1 MRLVTFTYGDLRE
14 RLGVVDGNVVREVP
28 LGTVPDPMLAF
39 VASAPED
46 RDRAI
51 SGARTSPAHL
61 LHKVRV
67 LAPFPRPRRNIF
79 CVGKNYHQHA
89 AEFHASGFDIGSRT
103 PAPDAPVFFTKATTS
118 VVGPGE
124 TIRSGLDVTGTTDYE
139 GELAVVI
146 GTGGRA
152 IAADD
157 AMDHVF
163 GYTIFNDV
171 TSRELQRRH
180 GQWFLGKS
188 IDTYGPMG
196 PYLVTS
202 DEISDPAE
210 LGLTVEVNGEV
221 RQAASLS
228 DLIFGIPALI
238 ECLSMA
244 VTLEPGDVIATGTPA
259 GVGIGCTPPRYLAL
273 GDTVTVR
280 IDGLGVLT
288 NPVG

>member
-1 MRLVTFTYGDLRE
+1 M
-14 RLGVVDGNVVREVP
+14 
-28 LGTVPDPMLAF
+28 PDPMLAF